1 MKRLIILLVA
11 AATVAM
17 IGTTTFGNTAIGD
30 NTNSAS
36 LAPVV
41 RWSVSGWVILYIPDR
56 DMTVNLGEINGTLYD
71 PETET
76 WTPLVSS
83 TKNAYVFAN
92 RTYTLTLSAAST
104 GAETAD
110 LPRFK
115 VKGGTL
121 LTDFTPLDRDQTMA
135 TGEAGITHIDDIQ
148 YEYIPSFDDA
158 PGDYAVTVTYTV
170 TAP

>member
-17 IGTTTFGNTAIGD
+17 IGTMAFGDTAIGG
-30 NTNSAS
+30 NSAS
-36 LAPVV
+36 LSPVV
-41 RWSVSGWVILYIPDR
+41 TWNVSGWIILYIPHS
-56 DMTVNLGEINGTLYD
+56 DMTVDLGTIDGNLYD
-71 PETET
+71 PETGT

-104 GAETAD
+104 GTETAD
-110 LPRFK
+110 LTRFE
-115 VKGGTL
+115 VKGGD
-121 LTDFTPLDRDQTMA
+121 LTAFTPLDSDQTMA
-135 TGEAGITHIDDIQ
+135 TGGAGITHIDDIQ

>member
-17 IGTTTFGNTAIGD
+17 IGTMAFGDTAIGG
-30 NTNSAS
+30 NSAS
-36 LAPVV
+36 LSPVV
-41 RWSVSGWVILYIPDR
+41 TWNVSGWIILYIPHS
-56 DMTVNLGEINGTLYD
+56 DMTVDLGTIDGNLYD
-71 PETET
+71 PETGT

-110 LPRFK
+110 LTRFK

-121 LTDFTPLDRDQTMA
+121 LTDFTPLDSDQTMA
-135 TGEAGITHIDDIQ
+135 TGGAGITHIDDIQ

>member
-17 IGTTTFGNTAIGD
+17 IGTMAFGDTAIGG
-30 NTNSAS
+30 NSAS
-36 LAPVV
+36 LSPIVK
-41 RWSVSGWVILYIPDR
+41 WNVSGWIILYIPHS
-56 DMTVNLGEINGTLYD
+56 DMTVDLGTIDGNLYD
-71 PETET
+71 PETGT

-104 GAETAD
+104 GTETAD
-110 LPRFK
+110 LTRFE
-115 VKGGTL
+115 VKGGD
-121 LTDFTPLDRDQTMA
+121 LTAFTPLDSDQTMA
-135 TGEAGITHIDDIQ
+135 TGGAGITHIDDIQ

>member
-11 AATVAM
+11 AATVAV
-17 IGTTTFGNTAIGD
+17 IGTMAFGDTAIGG
-30 NTNSAS
+30 NSAS
-36 LAPVV
+36 LQPVV
-41 RWSVSGWVILYIPDR
+41 RWSVSGWIILYIPHS
-56 DMTVNLGEINGTLYD
+56 DMTVDLGTIDGNLYD
-71 PETET
+71 PETGT

-104 GAETAD
+104 GTETAD
-110 LPRFK
+110 LTRFE
-115 VKGGTL
+115 VKGGD
-121 LTDFTPLDRDQTMA
+121 LTAFTPLDSDQTMA
-135 TGEAGITHIDDIQ
+135 TGGAGITHIDDIQ

>member
-17 IGTTTFGNTAIGD
+17 IGTMAFGDTAIGG
-30 NTNSAS
+30 NSAS

-71 PETET
+71 PETGT

-104 GAETAD
+104 GTETAD
-110 LPRFK
+110 LTRFE
-115 VKGGTL
+115 VKGGD
-121 LTDFTPLDRDQTMA
+121 LTAFTPLDSDQTMA
-135 TGEAGITHIDDIQ
+135 TGGAGITHIDDIQ